1 MLELNINS
9 KSPAAITG
17 ALKKIK
23 EMISSGSITKSTP
36 IHIVLEPGHY
46 TESIKYNL
54 SNPITIESVPGTK
67 PENCIISSNNCEAF
81 NPGLSNR
88 GVFVI
93 GANATK
99 VNLKN
104 FSIKNEHEKNGE
116 NTISPEDS
124 AEALVWANATG
135 SLVCSGMI
143 FSGRQNVLTLKGNTC
158 FINSKVYGDVNII
171 SGDVDIALFENCSI
185 KVREDNRGDFEAYVV
200 NSQALS
206 KGKGFIFA
214 DCVFDGESRK
224 KSMIYVCRTDGKG
237 FAESEKNWDN
247 IALLNCKISENFSP
261 ELVWDSDM
269 DLEVFPRGNVKS
281 GIREYNTKTFN
292 EKDPTPV
299 EVDTSR
305 RNIKCYTL
313 TDDDYFKN
321 YASRYLIL
329 QDTALEVTN

>member
-1 MLELNINS
+1 MLELNVNS

-104 FSIKNEHEKNGE
+104 FSMTKRKIPLRGVFGEGRSLEH
-116 NTISPEDS
+116 
-124 AEALVWANATG
+124 
-135 SLVCSGMI
+135 
-143 FSGRQNVLTLKGNTC
+143 FSSFRGV
-158 FINSKVYGDVNII
+158 II
-171 SGDVDIALFENCSI
+171 A
-185 KVREDNRGDFEAYVV
+185 R
-200 NSQALS
+200 
-206 KGKGFIFA
+206 
-214 DCVFDGESRK
+214 
-224 KSMIYVCRTDGKG
+224 
-237 FAESEKNWDN
+237 
-247 IALLNCKISENFSP
+247 FSP
-261 ELVWDSDM
+261 HT
-269 DLEVFPRGNVKS
+269 G
-281 GIREYNTKTFN
+281 
-292 EKDPTPV
+292 
-299 EVDTSR
+299 
-305 RNIKCYTL
+305 
-313 TDDDYFKN
+313 
-321 YASRYLIL
+321 
-329 QDTALEVTN
+329 Q